1 MDHLLNVRL
10 VMECKNK
17 SFEIIVNT
25 IYLVLMSFYDEMFPE
40 KGNFE
45 DQTWRKKKKEIIQ
58 NLKVLIGLSMF
69 PLEET
74 RTSFLPLKIEPFS
87 LRAVLAGSS
96 HSLPACAVGIRQTN
110 PSRWEG
116 LRDWKNVPMHNISQ
130 SWTEGR
136 IGRFQ
141 CSHRF

>member
-10 VMECKNK
+10 VTECKNK

-74 RTSFLPLKIEPFS
+74 RPSFLPLEIEPFS
-87 LRAVLAGSS
+87 LRAVLAGNS
-96 HSLPACAVGIRQTN
+96 HSLPACAVGIKGR
-110 PSRWEG
+110 PI
-116 LRDWKNVPMHNISQ
+116 LP
-130 SWTEGR
+130 EGR
-136 IGRFQ
+136 TER
-141 CSHRF
+141 